1 MVMRN
6 VTRSRPPRT
15 GSYWFLGRAA
25 SGHPGLRQRNI
36 PSCADVTVLPA
47 AALWLLA
54 LALVVLGL
62 RRKGK
67 ERHATA

>member
-6 VTRSRPPRT
+6 VTRWRPPRT
-15 GSYWFLGRAA
+15 GSLVPGRAA
-25 SGHPGLRQRNI
+25 SGHPGLRPRNI
-36 PSCADVTVLPA
+36 PSCADVPVLPA
-47 AALWLLA
+47 AALWVLA
-54 LALVVLGL
+54 LALIVLGL